1 VAVGWADRGTDR
13 VPRDLGSGWA
23 VVEDQAAGAA
33 ALAHQGAVGAVV
45 PACGNRVVEPAAV
58 VERVQAA
65 VARVV
70 EVEPAAGLDQG
81 PAAVVERVQAAVA
94 QVVEV
99 DQVVA
104 LDQGAAA
111 VVGAV

>member
-1 VAVGWADRGTDR
+1 
-13 VPRDLGSGWA
+13 
-23 VVEDQAAGAA
+23 
-33 ALAHQGAVGAVV
+33 
-45 PACGNRVVEPAAV
+45 VVEPAAV

-70 EVEPAAGLDQG
+70 EVERAAGAGQG
-81 PAAVVERVQAAVA
+81 PVAVVERGQAAVA

>member
-1 VAVGWADRGTDR
+1 M
-13 VPRDLGSGWA
+13 PRDLGSGWA

-33 ALAHQGAVGAVV
+33 ALARQGAVGAVV
-45 PACGNRVVEPAAV
+45 PACGSRVVGPAAV

-65 VARVV
+65 VARV
-70 EVEPAAGLDQG
+70 EEEAREPAAGLDQG
-81 PAAVVERVQAAVA
+81 PATVVERGQAAVA
-94 QVVEV
+94 QVGEV

-104 LDQGAAA
+104 LDQGAEA

>member
-70 EVEPAAGLDQG
+70 ELEPAEAGLD
-81 PAAVVERVQAAVA
+81 PERAVA
-94 QVVEV
+94 
-99 DQVVA
+99 
-104 LDQGAAA
+104 
-111 VVGAV
+111 